1 MSDDKKPNKIILES
15 ISRDL
20 KQLSLDIFFIKNE
33 IKCIKDVF
41 IQKKNIEKKDDNE
54 WIKEEEEIGWRL
66 W

>member
-20 KQLSLDIFFIKNE
+20 KLLNQDIVFIKNE
-33 IKCIKDVF
+33 LKCIKDVF
-41 IQKKNIEKKDDNE
+41 IQKKEEKIDDD
-54 WIKEEEEIGWRL
+54 WIKEEEQTGWRM

>member
-20 KQLSLDIFFIKNE
+20 KLLNQDIVFIKNE
-33 IKCIKDVF
+33 LKCIKDVF
-41 IQKKNIEKKDDNE
+41 IQKKEKKIDDD
-54 WIKEEEEIGWRL
+54 WIKEEEQTGWRM